1 VEQVFEAVDESRVA
15 PILVNICHR
24 IRPAFEKV
32 LHAQH
37 AIRAA
42 AFTLFGAL
50 WRFGQDSAAD
60 VFYEQIHSNLP
71 SIVLHINDDSVKVQ
85 NVRGFMVEVLVS
97 VEFCDIFFGCI

>member
-1 VEQVFEAVDESRVA
+1 MH
-15 PILVNICHR
+15 ILIFIC
-24 IRPAFEKV
+24 II
-32 LHAQH
+32 LQTND

-85 NVRGFMVEVLVS
+85 NVCGW
-97 VEFCDIFFGCI
+97 FCIYMYTHTYIHTHRIKILIFKLRFQFVFD